1 MTGHLIGIAVCAVW
15 AFIGYMIGLDEGMN
29 RRER

>member
-15 AFIGYMIGLDEGMN
+15 AFIGYMVGLDEGMK